1 MESILHKFIYAS
13 VFTFVEILFP
23 SLLPYETFEIL
34 FITICIESIFII
46 DTIKSLKECKYTLPK
61 LVGFFWLIVC
71 CVPADWLRETKYST

>member
-1 MESILHKFIYAS
+1 MNSILHKFIYAS

-34 FITICIESIFII
+34 LVTICIESIFII

-61 LVGFFWLIVC
+61 LVGFFWLVVC
-71 CVPADWLRETKYST
+71 CVPVDWLRETKYST